1 MEPTPY
7 QYLPLWAKAV
17 IERLDACAE
26 LRTESMLDELL
37 DGYPKS
43 YGEAVD
49 DQTRESARHICR
61 RRFAGSYSEPPV
73 AEPVPPGIVRLI
85 RLAREGAL
93 STGDRVATQR
103 LGECEIARVHTP
115 HAIEVRALATGRH
128 YLISGLDF
136 GPDARVVDAE
146 RSQGAADA

>member
-1 MEPTPY
+1 VGPTPY
-7 QYLPLWAKAV
+7 QYLPLWAKIA

-37 DGYPKS
+37 DGYART
-43 YGEAVD
+43 YGEPVD

-61 RRFAGSYSEPPV
+61 RRFPGSYSEPPLT
-73 AEPVPPGIVRLI
+73 EPVPPGIVRLV

-93 STGDRVATQR
+93 STGDLVATQR
-103 LGECEIARVHTP
+103 LGECEVARVHTA
-115 HAIEVRALATGRH
+115 HSIEVRALATGQH

-136 GPDARVVDAE
+136 GAHARVVDAE
-146 RSQGAADA
+146 RPQGDAHA